1 MWKRDDTCKSSKCI
15 VNTTISKYA
24 ITMKLDRKK
33 QKRLTNMTQNVD
45 ERTTM

>member
-24 ITMKLDRKK
+24 ITMKLDRQK
-33 QKRLTNMTQNVD
+33 QKRLANITQNVD